1 MQSPR
6 LTAVRTYLPGVLGW
20 LLIEPDHISRRV
32 AKPRSD
38 LGRVSAD
45 GLHDLALVGNDHVKS
60 GRDTVDHDVKQ
71 KDRALLRLDGQ

>member
-1 MQSPR
+1 M
-6 LTAVRTYLPGVLGW
+6 RTYLPGVLGW

-45 GLHDLALVGNDHVKS
+45 GLQHLALVGNDHVKS
-60 GRDTVDHDVKQ
+60 GRDTVDHDVKH
-71 KDRALLRLDGQ
+71 KDRALLRVDGQ